1 MITMDKVRHCW
12 GEKPMVIEASGKSPR
27 ECLQLIVSY
36 LMVNDYEM
44 VSAVN
49 ISFDDGTWF
58 VTAYVTE
65 E

>member
-12 GEKPMVIEASGKSPR
+12 GEKPMVIEAAGESPR

-36 LMVNDYEM
+36 LMVNNYTM

-49 ISFDDGTWF
+49 ISFDDGTF
-58 VTAYVTE
+58 FATAYITGE
-65 E
+65 